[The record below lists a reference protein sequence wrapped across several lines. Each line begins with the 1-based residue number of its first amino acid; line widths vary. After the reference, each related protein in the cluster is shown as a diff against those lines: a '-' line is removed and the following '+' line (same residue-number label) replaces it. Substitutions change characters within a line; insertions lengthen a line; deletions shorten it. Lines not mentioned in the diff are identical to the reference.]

1 VATDASLI
9 ARPDGDALI
18 EDSPGDD
25 LIQRLDDPQIA
36 SSLAVIL
43 DHADLLATLIVGL
56 DGLLRRAEVIGDSL
70 ASGVAEVRELSA
82 SSNGQRPW
90 PSVDVAA
97 LSDTVTRLSAAVVD
111 ATPALDRLLHSPLT
125 DPQTAD
131 VLAQVG
137 EALLEGKRAA
147 AEDPRGPKGVF
158 ALMRVTKDPDVSRG
172 LGFMIQIARAFG
184 RKLAPPDRPKD
195 PRAPRHAAA

>member
-1 VATDASLI
+1 VAAHASLT
-9 ARPDGDALI
+9 AHPEGDELV

-43 DHADLLATLIVGL
+43 DHADLLATIIMGV
-56 DGLLRRAEVIGDSL
+56 DGVLRRADVIGDSV
-70 ASGVAEVRELSA
+70 ASGVNELRNLA
-82 SSNGQRPW
+82 AASNGQRPW
-90 PSVDVAA
+90 PSIDVAA
-97 LSDTVTRLSAAVVD
+97 LSDSVTRLSAAVVD
-111 ATPALDRLLHSPLT
+111 ATPTLDRLLHSSLT

-131 VLAQVG
+131 VLAEVG
-137 EALLEGKRAA
+137 EALVEGKRAA

-158 ALMRVTKDPDVSRG
+158 ALMRATKDPDVSRG

-184 RKLAPPDRPKD
+184 RRLAPPEQPKD
-195 PRAPRHAAA
+195 SRAPRHAVA

>member
-1 VATDASLI
+1 VAAHASLT
-9 ARPDGDALI
+9 ARPDGDELI
-18 EDSPGDD
+18 VESPGDD
-25 LIQRLDDPQIA
+25 LIQRLDDPQVA

-43 DHADLLATLIVGL
+43 DHADLLATIIMGI
-56 DGLLRRAEVIGDSL
+56 DGMLRRADVIGDSL
-70 ASGVAEVRELSA
+70 AAGVAEIRELSA

-90 PSVDVAA
+90 PSIDVAA
-97 LSDTVTRLSAAVVD
+97 LSDSVTRLSAAVVD
-111 ATPALDRLLHSPLT
+111 ATPTLDRLLHSPLT

-131 VLAQVG
+131 VLAEVG

-184 RKLAPPDRPKD
+184 RRLAPPEQPKD
-195 PRAPRHAAA
+195 SRAPRHAVA

>member
-1 VATDASLI
+1 VAAHTSLI
-9 ARPDGDALI
+9 AGPEGDELV
-18 EDSPGDD
+18 EESPGDD

-36 SSLAVIL
+36 SSLALIL
-43 DHADLLATLIVGL
+43 DHADLLATIIVGL

-70 ASGVAEVRELSA
+70 ASGVAEVRELAA

-97 LSDTVTRLSAAVVD
+97 LSDTVTRLSAAAVD

-131 VLAQVG
+131 VLAEVG

-184 RKLAPPDRPKD
+184 RRLAPPERPKD
-195 PRAPRHAAA
+195 SRAPRHAAA

>member
-1 VATDASLI
+1 MAAHASLT
-9 ARPDGDALI
+9 AGPEGDELI
-18 EDSPGDD
+18 DASPGDD

-36 SSLAVIL
+36 SSLAVVL
-43 DHADLLATLIVGL
+43 DHADLLATIIMGL
-56 DGLLRRAEVIGDSL
+56 DGVLRRADVIGDSL
-70 ASGVAEVRELSA
+70 ASGVAELREVA
-82 SSNGQRPW
+82 TSSSGQRPW

-125 DPQTAD
+125 NPQTAE
-131 VLAQVG
+131 VLAEVG

-147 AEDPRGPKGVF
+147 AEDPRGPKGIF

-184 RKLAPPDRPKD
+184 RRLAPPERPTD
-195 PRAPRHAAA
+195 SRVPRHAAA

>member
-1 VATDASLI
+1 VAAHASLT
-9 ARPDGDALI
+9 ARPDGDELVV
-18 EDSPGDD
+18 ESPGDD
-25 LIQRLDDPQIA
+25 LIQRLDDPQVA

-43 DHADLLATLIVGL
+43 DHADLLATIIMGI
-56 DGLLRRAEVIGDSL
+56 DGMLRRADVIGDSL
-70 ASGVAEVRELSA
+70 AAGVAEIRELSA

-90 PSVDVAA
+90 PSIDVAA
-97 LSDTVTRLSAAVVD
+97 LSDSVTRLSAAVVD
-111 ATPALDRLLHSPLT
+111 ATPTLDRLLHSPLT

-131 VLAQVG
+131 VLAEVG

-184 RKLAPPDRPKD
+184 RRLAPPEQPKD
-195 PRAPRHAAA
+195 SRAPRHAVA

>member
-1 VATDASLI
+1 VAAYASLI
-9 ARPDGDALI
+9 AHPDGDELI
-18 EDSPGDD
+18 DESPGDD

-43 DHADLLATLIVGL
+43 DHADLLATIIMGI
-56 DGLLRRAEVIGDSL
+56 DGMLRRSDVIGESL
-70 ASGVAEVRELSA
+70 AAGVAEVRDLAA
-82 SSNGQRPW
+82 SSNGQRLL
-90 PSVDVAA
+90 PSIDLAA
-97 LSDTVTRLSAAVVD
+97 MSDTLTRLSAAVVD
-111 ATPALDRLLHSPLT
+111 ATPAIDRLLHSPLT
-125 DPQTAD
+125 DPQTAE

-147 AEDPRGPKGVF
+147 AEDPRGPRGVF

-184 RKLAPPDRPKD
+184 KRLAPPERPKD
-195 PRAPRHAAA
+195 SSAPRHAAA

>member
-1 VATDASLI
+1 MAAHASLI
-9 ARPDGDALI
+9 ARPDGDEHI
-18 EDSPGDD
+18 EVSPGDD

-43 DHADLLATLIVGL
+43 DHADLLATLISGL
-56 DGLLRRAEVIGDSL
+56 DGLLRRADVIGDSL
-70 ASGVAEVRELSA
+70 ASGVNEIRDLAA
-82 SSNGQRPW
+82 ASNGQRPW
-90 PSVDVAA
+90 PSIDVAA
-97 LSDTVTRLSAAVVD
+97 LSDSVTRLSAAVVD
-111 ATPALDRLLHSPLT
+111 ATPTLDRLLHSSLT

-131 VLAQVG
+131 VLAEVG

-184 RKLAPPDRPKD
+184 RRLAPPEQPKD
-195 PRAPRHAAA
+195 SRAPRHAVA

>member
-1 VATDASLI
+1 VAAHASLT
-9 ARPDGDALI
+9 ARPDGDELI

-25 LIQRLDDPQIA
+25 LIQRLDDPQTA

-43 DHADLLATLIVGL
+43 DHADLLAVLISGL

-97 LSDTVTRLSAAVVD
+97 LSDAVTRLSASVVD
-111 ATPALDRLLHSPLT
+111 ATPALEKLLHSPLT
-125 DPQTAD
+125 DPQTVN
-131 VLAQVG
+131 VLAEVG
-137 EALLEGKRAA
+137 EALVEGKRAA

-184 RKLAPPDRPKD
+184 RRLAPPSGATESQ
-195 PRAPRHAAA
+195 APRHAAA

>member
-1 VATDASLI
+1 VAAHASLT
-9 ARPDGDALI
+9 ARPDGDELI

-43 DHADLLATLIVGL
+43 DHADLLAVLISGL

-97 LSDTVTRLSAAVVD
+97 LSDAVTRLSASVID
-111 ATPALDRLLHSPLT
+111 ATPALEKLLHSPLT
-125 DPQTAD
+125 DPQTVN
-131 VLAQVG
+131 VLAEVG
-137 EALLEGKRAA
+137 EALVEGKRAA

-184 RKLAPPDRPKD
+184 RRLAPPSGATESQ
-195 PRAPRHAAA
+195 APRHAAA